1 MSNGV
6 IMNSEKLSEKAVSLI
21 EALETSRHCDAASVS
36 AIKNILASEKDFD
49 CYKINAFRVAFESG
63 VKNSDMLRAFLYAT
77 KLGLFDLNWDIH
89 CPSCHGIP
97 DYHKH
102 LMGFKKT
109 AHCDLCAIN
118 WDLDFEEQ
126 VEVTFTVNPDIRK
139 IEYAD
144 WSARH
149 DFASKMQFLDDIL
162 DRERRDFTI
171 GACVYKNETKTFGAD
186 FEQGRYVYYMP
197 SHMELG
203 GFLEVSAAHSK
214 EEQNFSLA
222 ISSAGRFDIQRI
234 KALSGRINLI
244 VTSDYPEMNGF
255 LVKPVMPRNNWVSAA
270 YVTSQQEFRDLFSS
284 EFLSPDISFAI
295 KNITFM
301 FTDIKGSTELY
312 EQIGDSAA
320 FAAVKEHFRVMTDII
335 RKHEGGVVKTI
346 GDAVMAAFPVN
357 FNAVAAACE
366 IQSLFSSCVFRKGE
380 IKVKIGLHRGG
391 VIAVTSNKS
400 LDYFGRTVNI
410 AARVQG
416 KSDANEVL
424 MTEAVTS
431 DPAVKN
437 YFTAHN
443 VETHER
449 DVALK
454 GIDKPIMVFS
464 INFGGAVK

>member
-1 MSNGV
+1 
-6 IMNSEKLSEKAVSLI
+6 MNTEKLSAKAVSLI
-21 EALETSRHCDAASVS
+21 DALETSRHCEVAAVS
-36 AIKNILASEKDFD
+36 AIKKILASEKDFD
-49 CYKINAFRVAFESG
+49 CYKINAFRVAFDAG
-63 VKNSDMLRAFLYAT
+63 VENSDMLRAFLYAT

-102 LMGFKKT
+102 LMGLKKT

-162 DRERRDFTI
+162 NRENRDFTI
-171 GACVYKNETKTFGAD
+171 GACVYKNDTKTFSAD
-186 FEQGRYVYYMP
+186 FEHGRYIYYMP

-203 GFLEVSAAHSK
+203 GFLEVSQAPSQG
-214 EEQNFSLA
+214 EQNFNLA
-222 ISSAGRFDIQRI
+222 ISASGRFDIQRI
-234 KALSGRINLI
+234 KAFSGRINFI
-244 VTSDYPEMNGF
+244 VTSDYPDMNGF
-255 LVKPVMPRNNWVSAA
+255 LVKPVAPRNNWVSAA
-270 YVTSQQEFRDLFSS
+270 YVTSQQEFRDLFST
-284 EFLSPDISFAI
+284 EFLSPDTSFAI
-295 KNITFM
+295 KNTTFM

-312 EQIGDSAA
+312 EEIGDSAA
-320 FAAVKEHFRVMTDII
+320 FAAVKEHFKVLIDII
-335 RKHEGGVVKTI
+335 RKYEGGVVKTI

-357 FNAVAAACE
+357 SNAVVAACE

-391 VIAVTSNKS
+391 AITVTSNKS

-424 MTEAVTS
+424 MTESVINDQAVRHYFS
-431 DPAVKN
+431 VHN
-437 YFTAHN
+437 FTAH
-443 VETHER
+443 EHE
-449 DVALK
+449 VTLK

>member
-1 MSNGV
+1 
-6 IMNSEKLSEKAVSLI
+6 MNFEKLSPGAVPLI
-21 EALETSRHCDAASVS
+21 DTLESSRHCDPAAVE
-36 AIKNILASEKDFD
+36 AVKKILASEKDFD
-49 CYKINAFRVAFESG
+49 CYKINAFRVAFDSR
-63 VKNSDMLRAFLYAT
+63 VKNPDMLRTFLYAT

-102 LMGFKKT
+102 LMGLKKT

-118 WDLDFEEQ
+118 WDLDIEEQ

-139 IEYAD
+139 IEYAGWAD
-144 WSARH
+144 RR

-162 DRERRDFTI
+162 NRENRDFTI
-171 GACVYKNETKTFGAD
+171 GACVYKNETQTFGAN
-186 FEQGRYVYYMP
+186 FEHGRYIYYMP

-203 GFLEVSAAHSK
+203 GFLEVSSTPSK
-214 EEQNFSLA
+214 EEQNFCLA
-222 ISSAGRFDIQRI
+222 ASSTGKFDIQRI
-234 KALSGRINLI
+234 NAFAGRINLT

-255 LVKPVMPRNNWVSAA
+255 LVKPVAPRKNWVSAA
-270 YVTSQQEFRDLFSS
+270 YVMSQQEFRDLFSA
-284 EFLSPDISFAI
+284 EFLSPETSFGI
-295 KNITFM
+295 KNITLM

-312 EQIGDSAA
+312 EKLGDPAA
-320 FAAVKEHFRVMTDII
+320 FSAVKEHFRVMIDII

-366 IQSLFSSCVFRKGE
+366 IQSLFASCVFRKGE
-380 IKVKIGLHRGG
+380 IKVKIGLHKGS

-400 LDYFGRTVNI
+400 LDYFGRAVNI

-416 KSDANEVL
+416 RSDANEVV
-424 MTEAVTS
+424 MTEAVIS

-437 YFTAHN
+437 YFAAHN
-443 VETHER
+443 VETREHE
-449 DVALK
+449 VNLK
-454 GIDKPIMVFS
+454 GIDKPVMVFS